1 MYDVLNF
8 LCIPVILSDDIIY
21 AYSDQSGG
29 PFNHS
34 LFSIQL
40 PQSLIYYTTLK
51 QLSLYRNNKQLMGIL
66 PSGQLIYD
74 LLESSYHQHGDY
86 YYFNERRSRGS
97 SSSSNSRSNN
107 YSSVYIN
114 PLIHI
119 LQSISMLDIQIL
131 RNNMYHISSYYR
143 YYQIKTSPTTT
154 PTSNMSSSR
163 NAFTSSTKATT
174 TTTTSTIMNQI
185 PLIDHYFPD
194 GDAMTMLIQLLS
206 LRKKKGLYNIS
217 NQCQLERKGRK
228 HNYIS
233 RFTCD
238 NKDKDDILLNR
249 RR

>member
-21 AYSDQSGG
+21 AFSDQSGG

-51 QLSLYRNNKQLMGIL
+51 QLSLYKNNKLLMGIL

-86 YYFNERRSRGS
+86 YYYNNDRSSSGS
-97 SSSSNSRSNN
+97 SSRSRSNN
-107 YSSVYIN
+107 YSSIYIN

-143 YYQIKTSPTTT
+143 YYQIKTSP
-154 PTSNMSSSR
+154 PSNMSSSR
-163 NAFTSSTKATT
+163 SAFTSSTSSTKATT
-174 TTTTSTIMNQI
+174 TTTIMNQI

-194 GDAMTMLIQLLS
+194 GDAMTMLTQLLS
-206 LRKKKGLYNIS
+206 LRKKRGLYNIS